1 VKVNED
7 IAKTEEQVGQSFPL
21 GATVYSGVANFSVL
35 SKNTTAIELLLFD
48 TGDEPCPVRTI
59 SLA

>member
-21 GATVYSGVANFSVL
+21 SATVDSGGANFSVF
-35 SKNTTAIELLLFD
+35 SKNTTAIELLLLD
-48 TGDEPCPVRTI
+48 TVDESCPAQKI